1 MGFWSRFFEQTEDGS
16 AVDMVLLEKQARIL
30 FTDKLLTEGRIKN
43 YSERG
48 DTLQAKRFRK
58 RLGEIEH
65 RLTRI
70 ERQLSDLKAA
80 EDEVEVWRRV
90 R

>member
-1 MGFWSRFFEQTEDGS
+1 MGFWQRFFEKEQDGNM
-16 AVDMVLLEKQARIL
+16 VDLDLLEKQARIL
-30 FTDKLLTEGRIKN
+30 FSDKILTEGRIKN

-48 DTLQAKRFRK
+48 DTLQAKRFKK

-70 ERQLSDLKAA
+70 ERQLSDLRAA
-80 EDEVEVWRRV
+80 DDEVEVWRHLP
-90 R
+90 